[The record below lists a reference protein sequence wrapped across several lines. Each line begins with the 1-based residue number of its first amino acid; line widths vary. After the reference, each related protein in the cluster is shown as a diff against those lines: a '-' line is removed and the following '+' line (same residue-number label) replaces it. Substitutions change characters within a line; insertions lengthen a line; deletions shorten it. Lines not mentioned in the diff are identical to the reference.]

1 MADRRFA
8 VASLLRFLLIWM
20 LAPTFLR
27 LLAFVGMMLR
37 LDTLYHVVL
46 LGVWTMIAGLPQD
59 LFVALQFALL
69 TALLNELFSRRLFS
83 RMKPEGR
90 ARLVAAI
97 TTGLFGMVQ
106 LYLLFDYVLYLKT
119 GLRMDPALLD
129 FVPVARSF
137 VSSVGGISVSAL
149 AIVVVLI
156 GGGLFLAHRL
166 FRRTVGELRFSV
178 GLAAL
183 VPLVGFLAVP
193 SREATPAQ
201 LGYSLN
207 NQVLNDQCRLVTNVI
222 DPGLQLSDDDE
233 AAALRL
239 LRPQAE
245 QFELVS
251 PDYPLLKRTRGFTG
265 EKTFKIG
272 IAPGERPHVI
282 FLFMESW
289 RARDVGVLGGRHG
302 VSPNF
307 DRLSKEGVLFT
318 NFYSNGVQTTRSL
331 ESSLFAILPRF
342 SVKAVQGANSD
353 MPLIGM
359 ADLFR
364 RRGYTNAYFYG
375 GDLGFEHQLD
385 FLRNHNYQEIHGEH
399 DVHRAFPDAQR
410 TSWGYHD
417 EFLVQYLVD
426 WLAAKDR
433 AATPTCAVAFTISH
447 HHPFQAPD
455 NFPLPEC
462 HVEPGSQYA
471 SFLHTF
477 AYADHC
483 LGLLCDLL
491 RERGLD
497 RKTVLFVLGDH
508 GFPMGEHFGN
518 ILPLHNLY
526 DENVRV
532 PLLILAPGRLAEP
545 KVIHDAASQVDLL
558 PTVMDMFGMTGL
570 NHAVGTTLMR
580 RVPGRTAYFNSPFV
594 LQYMGLRRGDHKY
607 FYTVKSRTPAIFD
620 LAGDRDETTNIAD
633 RLPAAVENYQRD
645 MSLITK
651 YFLKLYVSQQLVSA
665 ELVNEARRPE

>member
-1 MADRRFA
+1 
-8 VASLLRFLLIWM
+8 
-20 LAPTFLR
+20 
-27 LLAFVGMMLR
+27 VG
-37 LDTLYHVVL
+37 D
-46 LGVWTMIAGLPQD
+46 
-59 LFVALQFALL
+59 
-69 TALLNELFSRRLFS
+69 
-83 RMKPEGR
+83 
-90 ARLVAAI
+90 
-97 TTGLFGMVQ
+97 
-106 LYLLFDYVLYLKT
+106 
-119 GLRMDPALLD
+119 
-129 FVPVARSF
+129 
-137 VSSVGGISVSAL
+137 
-149 AIVVVLI
+149 
-156 GGGLFLAHRL
+156 
-166 FRRTVGELRFSV
+166 LRFSL
-178 GLAAL
+178 GLTGL

-207 NQVLNDQCRLVTNVI
+207 NLVLNDQCRLVTNVI
-222 DPGLQLSDDDE
+222 DPGLRMSDADE
-233 AAALRL
+233 TEALGL

-245 QFELVS
+245 RFELVS
-251 PDYPLLKRTRGFTG
+251 PDYPLLKRTLGFTG
-265 EKTFKIG
+265 EKAFEIS
-272 IAPGERPHVI
+272 IAPGEQPHVI

-307 DRLSKEGVLFT
+307 DRLSREGVLFT
-318 NFYSNGVQTTRSL
+318 SFYSNGVQTTRGL
-331 ESSLFAILPRF
+331 ESSLFAVLPRF
-342 SVKAVQGANSD
+342 SVKAVQGANTD
-353 MPLIGM
+353 MPLIGI

-399 DVHRAFPDAQR
+399 DVRRAFPHAQR

-417 EFLVQYLVD
+417 EYLVRYLAD
-426 WLAAKDR
+426 WLAGKDR
-433 AATPTCAVAFTISH
+433 AGTPAFVAAFTISH

-455 NFPLPEC
+455 HFPRPAC

-471 SFLHTF
+471 NFLHTF
-477 AYADHC
+477 AYADHG

-518 ILPLHNLY
+518 VLPLHNLY

-545 KVIHDAASQVDLL
+545 KTIGDVASQVDLL
-558 PTVMDMFGMTGL
+558 PTVMDIFGMTGL
-570 NHAVGTTLMR
+570 NHAVGTTLVR

-594 LQYMGLRRGDHKY
+594 LQYLGLRRGDHKY
-607 FYTVKSRTPAIFD
+607 FYTVKARAPAVFD
-620 LAGDRDETTNIAD
+620 LAAD
-633 RLPAAVENYQRD
+633 REEMTNLADGLPAEVNDYQRD
-645 MSLITK
+645 ASLVTK

-665 ELVNEARRPE
+665 EFVEEARKPEQ